1 MSIDAL
7 QSKIRKMKNPTMV
20 CICPYYDQIPA
31 YLRENARAEFGDTL
45 RAAAEACLAF
55 SCGILDALADIVPAV
70 SVETACF
77 TALGADG
84 TTAADV
90 KRVRGMV
97 EKPAPEEAPSTFVAV
112 GRYLLDRAI
121 FDALRRIDRGKGG
134 EYQLTDAIEL
144 LIREGHPVHIVIH
157 DGFRHDLGNPGG
169 YIKACV
175 DFGLRH
181 PAYGKSLRRYLERR
195 LPQGD
200 SPDFCDEESAAGA
213 KGAGEA

>member
-84 TTAADV
+84 TTAMQQVLNYA
-90 KRVRGMV
+90 
-97 EKPAPEEAPSTFVAV
+97 TQ
-112 GRYLLDRAI
+112 
-121 FDALRRIDRGKGG
+121 KG
-134 EYQLTDAIEL
+134 
-144 LIREGHPVHIVIH
+144 
-157 DGFRHDLGNPGG
+157 
-169 YIKACV
+169 
-175 DFGLRH
+175 
-181 PAYGKSLRRYLERR
+181 
-195 LPQGD
+195 
-200 SPDFCDEESAAGA
+200 
-213 KGAGEA
+213 